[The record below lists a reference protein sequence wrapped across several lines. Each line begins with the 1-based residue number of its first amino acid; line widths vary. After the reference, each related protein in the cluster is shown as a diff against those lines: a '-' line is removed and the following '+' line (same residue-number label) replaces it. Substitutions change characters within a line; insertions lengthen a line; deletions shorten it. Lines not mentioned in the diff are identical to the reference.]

1 MGLLVPLLIT
11 TLYLEK
17 NVIHGALRTSFTQ
30 PLNLVQDSSEA
41 ASKDNVGANDPSL
54 YHGAVKVSTDRA
66 IVNDNNYADKDD
78 SYWGDDLNLLLLV
91 TPLPKKSRR
100 KTTSKPVDNPDI
112 SQDSIS
118 FPTTQL
124 PQTLQTLLKSEPNDY
139 DFIPTDFEFIGTD
152 FSDDQFTFYE
162 DFDPSD
168 DIQSSD
174 NHLTPPFEEN
184 VPLEERKNFL
194 HKLTEKSHKSRRV
207 LPKGFHLPKLMN
219 DPLLNLLLYGTAFG
233 ATVQGLGLV
242 PFDIIHFD
250 IKEIRRKKRYSK
262 RNKYWLCLLM

>member
-11 TLYLEK
+11 TLYLE
-17 NVIHGALRTSFTQ
+17 NNCVHGAFRTSFTQ

-41 ASKDNVGANDPSL
+41 ESKDNVGANDPSP

-66 IVNDNNYADKDD
+66 TVNDNYNSKDD

-100 KTTSKPVDNPDI
+100 RKTTSKPVDNPKN

-139 DFIPTDFEFIGTD
+139 DFIPTPDFIGTD
-152 FSDDQFTFYE
+152 FSDNQFTFYE

-174 NHLTPPFEEN
+174 NHLTPPFKET
-184 VPLEERKNFL
+184 VPLEDRKNFL
-194 HKLTEKSHKSRRV
+194 HQLTEKSHKSRRV

-250 IKEIRRKKRYSK
+250 IKKIRKKKRYSK
-262 RNKYWLCLLM
+262 PGKYWSCVC